1 MRQSVLVCL
10 GAGVLAPFPCAAQE
24 APPVPSST
32 NAAPACQHAI
42 PALTPIVVETLVDL
56 GSAVSRSLDTFPIR
70 LAEPVVVDGHE
81 VLPAGST
88 GEGEVVHAKK
98 SGGSGTPGELV
109 LAARWLDACG
119 TRLRLRSMH
128 VALAGQGA
136 VATVNAINAGAAL
149 APVPIGLV
157 GFAIRGRNVLY
168 PAGTRA
174 TAKIAV
180 RFEPPAPILEDQDL
194 LPTSNPDAAV
204 YEG

>member
-1 MRQSVLVCL
+1 M
-10 GAGVLAPFPCAAQE
+10 
-24 APPVPSST
+24 
-32 NAAPACQHAI
+32 I
-42 PALTPIVVETLVDL
+42 ETLVDL
-56 GSAVSRSLDTFPIR
+56 GSAVSQSLDTFPLR
-70 LAEPVVVDGHE
+70 LAEPIVVDGHE
-81 VLPAGST
+81 VLPAGSA

-98 SGGSGTPGELV
+98 AGGSGTPGELV
-109 LAARWLDACG
+109 LAARWLEACG

-180 RFEPPAPILEDQDL
+180 LFEPPAPVPEAQDL